1 MASSRLAQQLPSLFG
16 PSRRAAWRLS
26 LVRRALAV
34 VAILLALHLT
44 LGAVRPP
51 AAAPAPAAERAG
63 PELSL
68 PLAVPADHLLP
79 GDAVAVYLPGRGT
92 PIATGARIAGTSQ
105 TPSGAAMARVIL
117 RRSDVEPILRQMGAG
132 GAAQG
137 GFVLVSGG

>member
-1 MASSRLAQQLPSLFG
+1 MASSRLAKQFPSLFG

-51 AAAPAPAAERAG
+51 AAAPAPATERAG

-68 PLAVPADHLLP
+68 PLAMPADHLLP
-79 GDAVAVYLPGRGT
+79 GDTVAVYLPGRGS
-92 PIATGARIAGTSQ
+92 PVATGARISGTSQ
-105 TPSGAAMARVIL
+105 TPSGTTVARVTL
-117 RRSDVEPILRQMGAG
+117 RRTDVEPILRQMGDAG
-132 GAAQG
+132 AGQG
-137 GFVLVSGG
+137 GFVLVAGG

>member
-105 TPSGAAMARVIL
+105 APSGAAMARVIL
-117 RRSDVEPILRQMGAG
+117 RRSDVEPILRHMGAG

-137 GFVLVSGG
+137 GFVLVAGG